1 MNMPKRAWAGVGPIF
16 LMLNEKLLPL
26 QLYSLSRRVLKDEY
40 LAYKSVL
47 LFCLTPTAV
56 FFSGGHVDAGLAA
69 ATFAAMLVLERSGLG
84 FVSGLL
90 LAVCTSIHASGLLHL
105 GLILHRSMK
114 QVSLSAKKIFIGT
127 FH

>member
-1 MNMPKRAWAGVGPIF
+1 VAPKLKFVRNSF
-16 LMLNEKLLPL
+16 

-56 FFSGGHVDAGLAA
+56 LFTGGHVEAGLAA
-69 ATFAAMLVLERSGLG
+69 STFAAMLVLERSGLG
-84 FVSGLL
+84 LVSGLL
-90 LAVCTSIHASGLLHL
+90 LATCTSIHASGLLHL

-114 QVSLSAKKIFIGT
+114 QVRSRQGPLL
-127 FH
+127 